1 MKNATIIIN
10 LSIVLLL
17 SFHIKAQDFSDFELF
32 ANYSL
37 INTAED
43 QTGQAEDISLINTP
57 YQGNDGVYSNGNYIW
72 GDPDSCLIQTPVFT
86 NWDYTKLGLSFDF
99 KYEEVAGANL
109 IVSCGGSYRWLNFYV
124 SSNTLDMT
132 VNGSLP
138 GSTDISVQANTWYH
152 IDFIYENGSGKM
164 YLDGTLVETEEFVIN
179 AGGSDSE
186 KQISN
191 TNFGMGMTY
200 TGNLRNLKIYGTES
214 SGVSNSPSKQI
225 HTYPNPNKG
234 DFYLDLSSLSIS
246 GGIIEVYDLYSRRI
260 FYKRIENNNEHIILP
275 EKEEGLYFLKLTN
288 KGQEILSTKIMI
300 KK

>member
-1 MKNATIIIN
+1 MKNT
-10 LSIVLLL
+10 SIQISLLIALFL
-17 SFHIKAQDFSDFELF
+17 SFQAKAQDFSDFELF
-32 ANYSL
+32 ANYTL

-43 QTGQAEDISLINTP
+43 QTEQAEDITLINAP
-57 YQGNDGVYSNGNYIW
+57 YQGNDGIYSNGNYIG
-72 GDPDSCLIQTPVFT
+72 GDPDSCLIETPIFT
-86 NWDYTKLGLSFDF
+86 DWDYTKLAFSFDF

-109 IVSCGGSYRWLNFYV
+109 IVSCGSSYRWLNFYV

-138 GSTDISVQANTWYH
+138 GSSSISVQANTWYH

-214 SGVSNSPSKQI
+214 SGVSNSSLKQLRA
-225 HTYPNPNKG
+225 YPNPNKG
-234 DFYLDLSSLSIS
+234 NFYLDLSGLSVNDC
-246 GGIIEVYDLYSRRI
+246 IIEVYDLYSRRI
-260 FYKRIENNNEHIILP
+260 FYKKIESSNEHIILP
-275 EKEEGLYFLKLTN
+275 EKEEGLYFIKLSN
-288 KGQEILSTKIMI
+288 EGQEILTTKILI